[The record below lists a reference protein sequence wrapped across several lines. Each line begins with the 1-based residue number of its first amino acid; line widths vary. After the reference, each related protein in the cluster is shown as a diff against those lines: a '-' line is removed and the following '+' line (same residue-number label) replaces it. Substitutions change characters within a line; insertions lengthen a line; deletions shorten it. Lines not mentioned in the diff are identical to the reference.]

1 MQKDML
7 RLSELGGVCQVFA
20 SLWSHH
26 LCMESHPNA
35 QDDFLQSGGNSVLAL
50 QLVSELEEVF
60 GSSAHTGLVGLLLG
74 GSSFE
79 ECCAYLSSKSQR
91 KLRSSSVDAAEL
103 FTQKQKFRRKLN
115 SVHDSDC
122 MKHLRLDMV
131 GISAVEGTEVQKV
144 DCVKNVLCV
153 SSCRGKTEGVGAR
166 TEACILSSLNS
177 IQLKVRW
184 RYNLEKFVDA
194 SPCYFKY
201 KRYVSVCS

>member
-26 LCMESHPNA
+26 LCIESHPNPH
-35 QDDFLQSGGNSVLAL
+35 DDFLQSGGNSVLAL

-74 GSSFE
+74 GSTFE
-79 ECCAYLSSKSQR
+79 ECCAYLSSKCQR
-91 KLRSSSVDAAEL
+91 ILGSSSVDAAEL
-103 FTQKQKFRRKLN
+103 LTQKQKCRRKLN

-122 MKHLRLDMV
+122 VKHIRLDMV

-144 DCVKNVLCV
+144 DCGKNVLCV
-153 SSCRGKTEGVGAR
+153 SSCRGKTEGVAAW

-184 RYNLEKFVDA
+184 RYNLEKCVDA
-194 SPCYFKY
+194 SPCYIKY
-201 KRYVSVCS
+201 KR